1 MLNKNQGANLP
12 VNDLLPIVNQA
23 SRNSAEEKIRNSA
36 IDILQTENKKTGLIE
51 SSAIA
56 LSIVANHISQA
67 NNNTIPEVKT
77 LKDALQEIV
86 KAELDDDQ
94 IKQYMNNATDIIAIC
109 RGLLLKDSGLIVG
122 CHSKETKSYRDR
134 KNCLDK
140 NGNLKN
146 GFVEGLFYSPAKL
159 FPNKNI
165 GSEKNPEIVPN
176 DTTNFKASVKVCRDI
191 HKRHFLT
198 FGLND
203 KQYAFASNTKSRE
216 EKNYALNNLTDINIA
231 LEEIARLVKEEKVL
245 LSSPDGKKVF
255 SNING
260 LYEIADEKINKQ
272 ISDKKEIEKVY
283 TQASNRAKFMNG
295 FKSTKNVA

>member
-1 MLNKNQGANLP
+1 MK
-12 VNDLLPIVNQA
+12 VKI
-23 SRNSAEEKIRNSA
+23 NS
-36 IDILQTENKKTGLIE
+36 KK
-51 SSAIA
+51 
-56 LSIVANHISQA
+56 
-67 NNNTIPEVKT
+67 
-77 LKDALQEIV
+77 
-86 KAELDDDQ
+86 
-94 IKQYMNNATDIIAIC
+94 Y
-109 RGLLLKDSGLIVG
+109 
-122 CHSKETKSYRDR
+122 
-134 KNCLDK
+134 
-140 NGNLKN
+140 
-146 GFVEGLFYSPAKL
+146 
-159 FPNKNI
+159 
-165 GSEKNPEIVPN
+165 
-176 DTTNFKASVKVCRDI
+176 
-191 HKRHFLT
+191 FLT